1 MSRRAPILAGVAV
14 LVLAGLAVSLL
25 LLPKVRDVGEARAQ
39 LDEAEAQEQALR
51 NQLAALQ
58 EAREEA
64 PRVRQAIARLDMQ
77 VPPTADL
84 PGMIRL
90 LAAAADRAAVDFF
103 SVQPGTPASSEGG
116 SFSVV
121 PAQIQ
126 VMGGYF
132 SLDEFLFRLE
142 TLPRAVK
149 VTSLQIGPGGGTE
162 GTAGTTQTPSG
173 LSMQLS
179 VEFYTTDTSA
189 GPGSVPGPSEGAAA
203 AAAAGATASA
213 GG

>member
-1 MSRRAPILAGVAV
+1 MNRRGPIVAGVAV
-14 LVLAGLAVSLL
+14 AVLAALAVLLL
-25 LLPKVRDVGEARAQ
+25 LLPKVRQVGEAREELA
-39 LDEAEAQEQALR
+39 AAQEQEQSLQ
-51 NQLAALQ
+51 NQLRALQ

-64 PRVRQAIARLDMQ
+64 PRVRDAIRRLETQ

-90 LAAAADRAAVDFF
+90 LAGAADRAAVDFF
-103 SVQPGTPASSEGG
+103 SVAPGTPTAAEAG
-116 SFSVV
+116 FSVV

-126 VMGGYF
+126 VTGGYF
-132 SLDEFLFRLE
+132 SLDEFLYRLE
-142 TLPRAVK
+142 TLPRAAK
-149 VTSLQIGPGGGTE
+149 VTSLQISPGGGEE
-162 GTAGTTQTPSG
+162 GAPGQ

-203 AAAAGATASA
+203 AATVPA

>member
-1 MSRRAPILAGVAV
+1 MNRRGPIVAGAAVAV
-14 LVLAGLAVSLL
+14 LALLAVLLL
-25 LLPKVRDVGEARAQ
+25 LLPKMREVGEAREQLAAAQ
-39 LDEAEAQEQALR
+39 DQEQSLQ
-51 NQLAALQ
+51 NQLRALQ

-64 PRVRQAIARLDMQ
+64 PRVRDAIRRLDTQ

-90 LAAAADRAAVDFF
+90 LAGAADRAAVDFF
-103 SVQPGTPASSEGG
+103 SVAPGTPTAAEAG
-116 SFSVV
+116 FSVV

-126 VMGGYF
+126 VTGGYF
-132 SLDEFLFRLE
+132 SLDEFLYRLE

-149 VTSLQIGPGGGTE
+149 VTSLQISPGGGE
-162 GTAGTTQTPSG
+162 GQAAPAG

-179 VEFYTTDTSA
+179 VEFYTTDVSA
-189 GPGSVPGPSEGAAA
+189 GPGSVPGPTEGAAA
-203 AAAAGATASA
+203 AATVPA

>member
-1 MSRRAPILAGVAV
+1 MNRRGPIVAGVAV
-14 LVLAGLAVSLL
+14 AVLAALAVLLL
-25 LLPKVRDVGEARAQ
+25 LLPKVRQVGEAREELA
-39 LDEAEAQEQALR
+39 AAQEQEQSLQ
-51 NQLAALQ
+51 NQLRALQ

-64 PRVRQAIARLDMQ
+64 PRVRDAIRRLETQ

-90 LAAAADRAAVDFF
+90 LAGAADRAAVDFF
-103 SVQPGTPASSEGG
+103 SVAPGTPTAAEAG
-116 SFSVV
+116 FSVV

-126 VMGGYF
+126 VTGGYF
-132 SLDEFLFRLE
+132 SLDEFLYRLE
-142 TLPRAVK
+142 TLPRAAK
-149 VTSLQIGPGGGTE
+149 VTSLQISPGGGE
-162 GTAGTTQTPSG
+162 GTAGQ

-189 GPGSVPGPSEGAAA
+189 GPGSAPGPSEGAAA
-203 AAAAGATASA
+203 AATVPA